1 MVRRGERPLRR
12 HLGEITKPGRGSGCL
27 RTDLV
32 LVELQIASVVVKVVL
47 CYVKFTTGAISVNVT
62 LLTLMQFNTRIQP
75 SHRH

>member
-47 CYVKFTTGAISVNVT
+47 CYVNFTTGAISVRWDSFRENFLCFIT
-62 LLTLMQFNTRIQP
+62 L
-75 SHRH
+75 

>member
-12 HLGEITKPGRGSGCL
+12 HLGEVTKPSSGSGCL

-47 CYVKFTTGAISVNVT
+47 CYVNFTTGAISV
-62 LLTLMQFNTRIQP
+62 R
-75 SHRH
+75 